1 MTMII
6 DEIKLI
12 QDWFGQQGETGVGG
26 FEEKGVWRG
35 YKVGFESRRDRM
47 PHAMSSVPSKSLARN
62 CCANRELTARNIYAI
77 HGLSTHF

>member
-1 MTMII
+1 MCYWGKTIETMTMII

-35 YKVGFESRRDRM
+35 YKIGRAHV
-47 PHAMSSVPSKSLARN
+47 
-62 CCANRELTARNIYAI
+62 
-77 HGLSTHF
+77 